1 MKIGGQHFST
11 AILERIQSTSGEPIS
26 RRALSRQVCDWLDW
40 RTPSGKLKEMS
51 CRKAL
56 SQMQKQGLIT
66 FPQTEKA
73 WAFTHSSPNSLEVAI
88 PEFQGSLS
96 DLGEV
101 QVYPVQSRRTR
112 ESKIWRALLD
122 NHHYLGSGPLCGAQI
137 RYLVKCDRGYLG
149 ALSFSSATFA
159 LACRDHYIGW
169 MENARRA
176 HLDQVVCNSRF
187 LILPKVD
194 VPNLASHVLSLALS
208 RLAADWQQRYQVPP
222 LLVETFVGADRDG
235 TSYKAANFTYVGES
249 AGRRDGQ
256 PKRVYLYPLDRRWRQ
271 ALCTEPETPF
281 PRPESPQDWVEEE
294 FGTIRLY
301 DERLKRRLYAVVRD
315 FYNSPQANIPE
326 VCGGAKA
333 RMMGAYRF
341 FRNPKV
347 SMNIILNAHTEA
359 TIERIQKEKIVL
371 CPQDTTTLNYSTH
384 WLTGGLGPIGK
395 GENSWGLLLHDTL
408 AFTEK
413 GTPLGIL
420 QGQCW
425 ARDPEPRRKSRRVK
439 EAPPEQKESVKWLK
453 SFRKVSQIQKQC
465 PQTLL
470 VSIGDREADIYE
482 LFQEATKNGA
492 PKLLVRS
499 MRGRQR
505 KTEQKPLW
513 DYLRQQEIAVSQQV
527 HIPRR
532 GRQFERDTWLDIRF
546 AKVTLQPP
554 QGYTNPIT
562 VWAVYAL
569 ENAKFVPPK
578 VKPVEWLLLT
588 TMEVTNA
595 EEAIKIV
602 SWYTKRWGIE
612 VYHKTL
618 KSGCGME
625 DRQLSEAER
634 LEVCLGLDMVV
645 AWRVDYLKMLGRE
658 KPDLPCTVFFEDT
671 EWKSLYYLVKKTPLL
686 PPQPPTIY
694 QAMIMVASKGG
705 FLGRKGD
712 GFPGTKTIWRGLVK
726 LDVAAE
732 MFDFMNH
739 NFYLYPM
746 HSGP

>member
-1 MKIGGQHFST
+1 
-11 AILERIQSTSGEPIS
+11 
-26 RRALSRQVCDWLDW
+26 
-40 RTPSGKLKEMS
+40 MS

-66 FPQTEKA
+66 FPKTDKP
-73 WAFTHSSPNSLEVAI
+73 WAFTHSSPCSLEVAV
-88 PEFQGSLS
+88 PEFQGSLV

-101 QVYPVQSRRTR
+101 QVYPILSRRSR

-122 NHHYLGSGPLCGAQI
+122 HYHYLGSGPLCGAQI

-169 MENARRA
+169 TENARRA

-208 RLAADWQQRYQVPP
+208 RLAADWQQRYQVRP
-222 LLVETFVGADRDG
+222 LLVETFVGPDRDG
-235 TSYKAANFTYVGES
+235 ACYKAANFTYVGKS
-249 AGRRDGQ
+249 AGRRDGM
-256 PKRVYLYPLDRRWRQ
+256 PKQVYLYPLDRRWRQ

-301 DERLKRRLYAVVRD
+301 DERLKRRLYAVARD
-315 FYNSPQANIPE
+315 FYNSPCANIPE
-326 VCGGAKA
+326 TCSGSKA
-333 RMMGAYRF
+333 RMLGAYRF
-341 FRNPKV
+341 FQNPKV
-347 SMNIILNAHTEA
+347 SMNIILSAHTEA
-359 TIERIQKEKIVL
+359 TVERIKKERVVL

-384 WLTGGLGPIGK
+384 LLTGGLGPISK
-395 GENSWGLLLHDTL
+395 GLNSLGLLLHDTL

-425 ARDPEPRRKSRRVK
+425 ARDPEPKGKGSRSQ
-439 EAPPEQKESVKWLK
+439 EAPLEQKESAKWLK
-453 SFRKVSQIQKQC
+453 SFRQVSRIQKAC
-465 PQTLL
+465 PENLL

-482 LFQEATKNGA
+482 LFQEATKKGA
-492 PKLLVRS
+492 PKLLVRAT
-499 MRGRQR
+499 RGRQR

-513 DYLRQQEIAVSQQV
+513 DYLGQQQIAVSQQI
-527 HIPRR
+527 HIPRHGSR
-532 GRQFERDTWLDIRF
+532 WERDSWLDIRF
-546 AKVTLQPP
+546 AKVALQPP
-554 QGYTNPIT
+554 RGYTTPIT
-562 VWAVYAL
+562 VWAVYAM
-569 ENAKFVPPK
+569 ENARFVPPK
-578 VKPVEWLLLT
+578 AKPVEWLLLT
-588 TMEVTNA
+588 TIEVTNA
-595 EEAIKIV
+595 EEAIKMV
-602 SWYTKRWGIE
+602 AWYTQRWGIE

-625 DRQLSEAER
+625 DRQLAEAER

-658 KPDLPCTVFFEDT
+658 KPDLPCTVFFEDA
-671 EWKSLYYLVKKTPLL
+671 EWKALYYLVNKNPIL
-686 PPQPPTIY
+686 PPQPPTIR
-694 QAMIMVASKGG
+694 QAVFMVASKGG